1 MKKTILTIAVM
12 SALIFSCTV
21 KEEQPTETKEE
32 RASRERIE
40 RLRKSS
46 DSLNRSADS
55 LKEVQIH
62 LEEFYDR
69 AIRFTKAGLT
79 ESQAIQKVAETD
91 SVGYALYLISEEQR
105 KKK

>member
-1 MKKTILTIAVM
+1 MKKTILTIAVV

-21 KEEQPTETKEE
+21 KEEQAPETKEE

-55 LKEVQIH
+55 LKEVGIH
-62 LEEFYDR
+62 LEKFYDR
-69 AIRFTKAGLT
+69 AISFTKVGLT
-79 ESQAIQKVAETD
+79 ERQAIQKVAETD

>member
-1 MKKTILTIAVM
+1 MKKTT
-12 SALIFSCTV
+12 LIFGVILLVITSSCSP
-21 KEEQPTETKEE
+21 KEQPAETKEE
-32 RASRERIE
+32 KKLREKIE

-62 LEEFYDR
+62 LEKFYDR
-69 AIRFTKAGLT
+69 AIRLMKAGLT

-91 SVGYALYLISEEQR
+91 STGYAIYMINEQN
-105 KKK
+105 KIK